1 MIQPIGDRVL
11 IKRDDA
17 MSTTPG
23 GIIIP
28 DVYKEKSDTG
38 TVLAVGRGKQTT
50 TGEFI
55 SVGVCVGDK
64 VIFQKNYGTDMKI
77 KNIAMKINEDNC
89 VMVHSYN
96 ILAVV
101 EE

>member
-11 IKRDDA
+11 IKRDDDI
-17 MSTTPG
+17 STTPG
-23 GIIIP
+23 GFIIP
-28 DVYKEKSDTG
+28 NAYTEKSDTG
-38 TVLAVGRGKQTT
+38 TVLAVGRGKQTDK
-50 TGEFI
+50 GEFI
-55 SVGVCVGDK
+55 PVGVSVGDR
-64 VIFQKNYGTDMKI
+64 VIFQKNYGIDMKI